1 MSNLGDYSRKVR
13 KSFARRIVNYVLNG
27 LLIAVP
33 VAVTCYVIYNIFI
46 FLDNLIPGE
55 REYPGVGIV
64 FLLLLLIVLGWA
76 GTKFINEPIR
86 RRLEKLLDR
95 IPLIKTVYKS
105 MTEVLGAFVGS
116 KKRFDRPVLVK
127 LSSEM
132 DVEVIGFITDE
143 DLSDLGKISNEKV
156 AVYMPMSYSISGH
169 LIIVPKK
176 NVILID
182 KNAVDVMKYVI
193 SGGVVEID
201 HAEHHGK
208 V

>member
-1 MSNLGDYSRKVR
+1 MSNIGDYSRKVR
-13 KSFARRIVNYVLNG
+13 KSLARRIVNYVLNG

-33 VAVTCYVIYNIFI
+33 VAVTCYVIFKI
-46 FLDNLIPGE
+46 FLFLDHLIPGE
-55 REYPGVGIV
+55 RKYPGIGIV
-64 FLLLLLIVLGWA
+64 LLLIILIVLGWA
-76 GTKFINEPIR
+76 GTKFINEPIKK
-86 RRLEKLLDR
+86 RLDKLLDR

-105 MTEVLGAFVGS
+105 MTDVLGAFVGS

-127 LSSEM
+127 LSTEM

-143 DLSDLGKISNEKV
+143 DLSDLGNFSKEKV

-169 LIIVPKK
+169 LIIVPRK
-176 NVILID
+176 NVSPID

-201 HAEHHGK
+201 HDEENGK
-208 V
+208 I

>member
-1 MSNLGDYSRKVR
+1 MSNIGDYSRKVR
-13 KSFARRIVNYVLNG
+13 KSLARRIVNYVLNG

-33 VAVTCYVIYNIFI
+33 VAVTAYVIYKIFM
-46 FLDNLIPGE
+46 FLDHLIPGE
-55 REYPGVGIV
+55 RKYPGIGIG
-64 FLLLLLIVLGWA
+64 LLLIILIVLGWA

-86 RRLEKLLDR
+86 KRLDKLLDR

-105 MTEVLGAFVGS
+105 MTDVLGAFVGS

-127 LSSEM
+127 LSAEM

-143 DLSDLGKISNEKV
+143 DLSDLGNFSKEKV

-169 LIIVPKK
+169 LIIVPRK
-176 NVILID
+176 NITTID

-201 HAEHHGK
+201 HEEANGK